1 MNREC
6 PRVSTNVHDPA
17 DLVRP
22 LHPRLGVDRRTP
34 DTDNGTSGV
43 SVIKDHKANRN
54 RAGEAEDPLPPTWL
68 AVEAGDL
75 TAGNVR

>member
-6 PRVSTNVHDPA
+6 PRVSESVHDPA

-22 LHPRLGVDRRTP
+22 LHPPLGVDRRTP
-34 DTDNGTSGV
+34 GPDNGTSGV
-43 SVIKDHKANRN
+43 SLTKDHKANRN
-54 RAGEAEDPLPPTWL
+54 RAGEDEDPLLPTWL

-75 TAGNVR
+75 AAGDLR